1 MQLISDDI
9 DKILQEKGVDFI
21 KNHTHALA
29 ENYTESD
36 LINRELSI
44 YYEGAREILR
54 LWRNCFLSCSS
65 PFCNSFFADVR
76 TTGILGSCEK
86 ERIC

>member
-1 MQLISDDI
+1 MQLISDEL
-9 DKILQEKGVDFI
+9 DKILQEKGLDFI

-65 PFCNSFFADVR
+65 RFVTAFLKMYGQR
-76 TTGILGSCEK
+76 EY
-86 ERIC
+86 